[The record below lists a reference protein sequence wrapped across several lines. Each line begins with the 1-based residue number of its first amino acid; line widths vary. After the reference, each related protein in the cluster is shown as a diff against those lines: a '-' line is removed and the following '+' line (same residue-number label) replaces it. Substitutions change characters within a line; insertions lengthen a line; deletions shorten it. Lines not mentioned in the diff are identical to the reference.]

1 MTSKLLL
8 ARALGVVFYATLDAQ
23 GGDAAPFDLA
33 PSDTPWSL
41 KSIIRGF
48 PPQSVHSTSF
58 QQNSTLM
65 SKI

>member
-33 PSDTPWSL
+33 RRTRPGL
-41 KSIIRGF
+41 
-48 PPQSVHSTSF
+48 
-58 QQNSTLM
+58 
-65 SKI
+65 